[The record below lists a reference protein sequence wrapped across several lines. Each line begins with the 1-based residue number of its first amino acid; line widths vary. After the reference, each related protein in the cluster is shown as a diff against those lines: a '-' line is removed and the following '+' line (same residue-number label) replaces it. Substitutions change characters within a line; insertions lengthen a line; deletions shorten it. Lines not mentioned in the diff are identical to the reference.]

1 MTAICGISPLP
12 LKINHM
18 KQLFLT
24 LMAALGISVC
34 SGQTLADILNTRYD
48 DNPVP
53 TVPVEYTLPKLA
65 AKAPFVQLFNRCC
78 WPPGKACFMPMN
90 TRPTN
95 ISLWI

>member
-1 MTAICGISPLP
+1 
-12 LKINHM
+12 M

-78 WPPGKACFMPMN
+78 WPPGKACFTPMN